1 MKILILLICINQYVL
16 FIQNL
21 TIKHTKK
28 LSRKEYTN
36 YNDQK
41 NHTENENN
49 ISDSFIR
56 TELFLHKSSNH
67 NQIINESKI
76 HNFHKEYS
84 KIRQDDN
91 EDEKQIY
98 IHSNSE
104 EEQNNSKREY
114 SKKFNNTIIKNNPL
128 KDDISSNESN
138 HILNNQDLTLKNSLD
153 DKIVEKTDG
162 ILNDIC
168 NSSLRLSKQMNQI
181 IENLKEVKDQLLR
194 LHSKKFSKQKLYTKF
209 TLIANFLNINVS
221 NLYRVRDII
230 DILKVSNC
238 DLIDELF
245 KKYSEI
251 RHVPE
256 KLREMLSSELN
267 KSEIKMKIIV
277 IN

>member
-1 MKILILLICINQYVL
+1 MNTLSS
-16 FIQNL
+16 
-21 TIKHTKK
+21 KK
-28 LSRKEYTN
+28 
-36 YNDQK
+36 
-41 NHTENENN
+41 
-49 ISDSFIR
+49 
-56 TELFLHKSSNH
+56 
-67 NQIINESKI
+67 
-76 HNFHKEYS
+76 
-84 KIRQDDN
+84 RQDDN

-128 KDDISSNESN
+128 KEYISSNESN
-138 HILNNQDLTLKNSLD
+138 HILNNQDLTLKNNETSLE